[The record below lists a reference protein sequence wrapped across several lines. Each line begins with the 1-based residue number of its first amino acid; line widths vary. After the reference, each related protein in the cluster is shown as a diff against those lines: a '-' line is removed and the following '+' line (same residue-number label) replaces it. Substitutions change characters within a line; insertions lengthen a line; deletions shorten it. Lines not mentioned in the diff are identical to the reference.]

1 MWSPKISSWD
11 FCAIKKHQGATTK
24 ISSSSLLPHLKTST
38 PCFNVISNNIDMR
51 LLRNQKSPEQNTKN
65 MDIVATSPKT
75 ATIWHLNLC
84 RHQTSVQKHEIPQS
98 TSQTSTSIFMS
109 YPKNIITTLLRSP
122 KIQSYLHIPSPI
134 SLFVWIAI
142 EHVKSKNIKKLSVF
156 VPLPYFISIAR
167 NLLSPYKSRRVF
179 LIKLHPY
186 G

>member
-75 ATIWHLNLC
+75 ATHWHLNLC

-98 TSQTSTSIFMS
+98 ASQTSTSIFMS

-142 EHVKSKNIKKLSVF
+142 EHVNQRTSRSYPSLSH
-156 VPLPYFISIAR
+156 YHTS
-167 NLLSPYKSRRVF
+167 SQ
-179 LIKLHPY
+179 
-186 G
+186 